1 MKRVTLA
8 EARHGPASAMHPSAA
23 AVDVTGG
30 AQGDALGP
38 GGTLEMK
45 DRANDRHSNDE
56 HSNDEHPASRR
67 RTSAGSM
74 PAGSLTPAP
83 RKVLVLT
90 GPTAVG
96 KTATSIAI
104 AKALD
109 GEIISADSVQ
119 VYRGLDVGSAKITR
133 EEMAGIVHHLIDI
146 LDPSEEFSAGRF
158 HRLATELIEDI
169 IRRGKTPIVVG
180 GTGFYLR
187 WLVSGRPN
195 TPMSTKESE
204 ARMRAA
210 LEGGWEDGM
219 DEVARW
225 DAGVA
230 LVRRLGDD
238 ETADR
243 LDVQERNNWYRM
255 GRVVDIL
262 LQRPG
267 KTLKELD
274 RPSGAV
280 MEGSDV
286 DFRCFF
292 LVRERV
298 ELYRRVDHRVELMMG
313 SGLVTETYERL
324 QQFIGTREESDQ
336 TCASRAIGY
345 RQVLEALSRW
355 TLSEEDRERDGELD
369 GGLVTEE
376 DILQLTKEIQSA
388 SRQYSHKQMQWFRK
402 EPSFRWLLLEEA
414 HGDATSSTDRAA
426 RTIVDMFNAPEPPT
440 DPDALKDHRI
450 TREEERRLRTYMTEL
465 RVLTRQSDALKNV
478 VDEANKVVSAARSL
492 M

>member
-1 MKRVTLA
+1 MKRVTRG
-8 EARHGPASAMHPSAA
+8 EGHCPANVMHTTAA
-23 AVDVTGG
+23 ARDVTDGAAGALRPGG
-30 AQGDALGP
+30 ALAI
-38 GGTLEMK
+38 E
-45 DRANDRHSNDE
+45 DRVDDQQV
-56 HSNDEHPASRR
+56 ASRR
-67 RTSAGSM
+67 KLSPGVM
-74 PAGSLTPAP
+74 PVGNPPLPR

-133 EEMAGIVHHLIDI
+133 EEMAGIEHHLIDI
-146 LDPSEEFSAGRF
+146 LDPDEEFSAGIF
-158 HRLATELIEDI
+158 HTLATELIKDI
-169 IRRGKTPIVVG
+169 LQRGKTPIVVG

-195 TPMSTKESE
+195 TPVSTKESE
-204 ARMRAA
+204 ARAREA
-210 LEGGWEDGM
+210 LEGVWADGM

-230 LVRRLGDD
+230 LVRRLGDE

-274 RPSGAV
+274 RCSGPES
-280 MEGSDV
+280 EGGNGGMDF

-292 LVRERV
+292 LVRERT
-298 ELYRRVDHRVELMMG
+298 ELYRRVDHRVELMMA
-313 SGLVTETYERL
+313 SKLVTETYERL
-324 QQFIGTREESDQ
+324 RGFIHTREESNQ
-336 TCASRAIGY
+336 TCASRSIGY

-355 TLSEEDRERDGELD
+355 ISSDDTEGMGRDGD
-369 GGLVTEE
+369 GGPVTEE
-376 DILQLTKEIQSA
+376 DILQLTKDVQSA

-402 EPSFRWLLLEEA
+402 EPAFRWLLVGDLQ
-414 HGDATSSTDRAA
+414 GDATPSTDRAA
-426 RTIVDMFNAPEPPT
+426 RTIIDMFNAPEPST
-440 DPDALKDHRI
+440 DPDTLKAHRM
-450 TREEERRLRTYMTEL
+450 TREEERRMRTYMTEL
-465 RVLTRQSDALKNV
+465 RVLRRRSDALKNV
-478 VDEANKVVSAARSL
+478 VDEANQVVSLARTH